1 MSFNKQD
8 GRAPQHF
15 GKTTLEKLAPGKYD
29 TVETRASPGF
39 FGATTAEGMTQGD
52 TSLLY
57 DDQGY
62 PQYAGKVGRG
72 GAGHSPSMRH
82 APTKNIMLGHLPRST
97 RAHQKQQS
105 TLSKG
110 AALKNPLNHLFSTAG
125 DGQGGKRSRS
135 ELYSTLLAFF
145 EDRALQGQDGQE
157 LHEDSLAGT
166 GTMGSGLVATRR
178 ESQKEKFLLPQVKL
192 KSSRNEAQ
200 KGAGAPLAATSASTF
215 QNMRK

>member
-1 MSFNKQD
+1 M
-8 GRAPQHF
+8 
-15 GKTTLEKLAPGKYD
+15 
-29 TVETRASPGF
+29 
-39 FGATTAEGMTQGD
+39 
-52 TSLLY
+52 
-57 DDQGY
+57 
-62 PQYAGKVGRG
+62 
-72 GAGHSPSMRH
+72 
-82 APTKNIMLGHLPRST
+82 
-97 RAHQKQQS
+97 
-105 TLSKG
+105 
-110 AALKNPLNHLFSTAG
+110 
-125 DGQGGKRSRS
+125 
-135 ELYSTLLAFF
+135 LAFF